1 MRKWMALLL
10 VLCLLLGSVAALA
23 EQDTTYSYDAGEVNG
38 SCGTGIQVDVD
49 AGSGT
54 ISVDKG
60 ETPPTVEDLPTPAPT
75 AVEVAADS
83 VTEAAEEDVTGVKVD
98 TCVTDVTVDVKGGI
112 DVKGETRITGVDVN
126 VDEEGSATIATTE
139 GGIAATATNENGSA
153 YSYGVHT
160 GIKDGSAK
168 FAIKGNI
175 SATAT
180 GGTDAYAYGFYSDY
194 NTYAD
199 IDLTSED
206 ITATSEGAYANATSA
221 SVYTRGGDV
230 KIDAGKLTAAATAT
244 TDERASS
251 TGLYVD
257 SDSDSDSEKTVFIQT
272 DSITA
277 TAKNAA
283 DGGASAYG
291 VDTCSDHNGPVFIQS
306 GSVSAGAESADD
318 KAEACAVDA
327 NSEDGLMYIVAG
339 GDISAEAKGKYATA
353 TGVDATARNAGMTI
367 VEVHGDVTAKGTGNS
382 SNAVY
387 GIQAGNRSGELTGVG
402 VMGDEENGKKG
413 DVTATGKDSVGVG
426 FNTSVNYMEAA
437 APALGAVLTEDSAA
451 SIPEENTIVFVNGT
465 VSGEGKAVEFAGYY
479 DDTKGCYNLNKSKL
493 VTWAAN
499 TAGETD
505 SVAQIAIAV
514 SHDGPGFYTRNAV
527 GADNPPTKPVVTDKE
542 DEKAAAAL
550 KAAISYIVKVADD
563 SKEKL
568 TVSESL
574 NETFEINEDYRF
586 VVAHE
591 EDSVTVTLADG
602 ALGED
607 EALDG
612 IFYDEGQTNLLTIA
626 NGGLVKDGENL
637 LLKMARGG
645 AMMLGLKTHKHD
657 YQPKERINVVP
668 ATCAAT
674 GSYDQVYACSICGE
688 EKTETGLVIDKLL
701 THTPGEAKQEDV
713 VPATCTEAGSCNNVV
728 YCTVCNEKLSTTPG
742 TIDPTGHT
750 PGNPVK
756 ENVVPATET
765 SEGKYDSVVY
775 CTVCNAELSRTEV
788 IIPMLVPEEEDEEDE
803 EEDNSSWTLVYTPVD
818 DNVAVNG
825 VKAAD
830 RLGMTEAL
838 IIIGNSLDK
847 EIADGAAAGGNGA
860 DSVVVI
866 VTFKNA
872 DQLLDPEEMARF
884 NRLTVKDRML
894 VFQRVLGFGVKP
906 QDPKDEMSDDA
917 KALLAD
923 VEARLAEMSDA
934 EKAEREKLIDRLFL
948 PRLIVVDKAE
958 HESVGIELIIDRGGE
973 KSYERY
979 TFFDDEG
986 EWKLY
991 RIEKGEFRKA

>member
-60 ETPPTVEDLPTPAPT
+60 ENPPTVEDLPTPAPT
-75 AVEVAADS
+75 AVEVAAVS
-83 VTEAAEEDVTGVKVD
+83 VTEAAEGDATGVKVD
-98 TCVTDVTVDVKGGI
+98 TRVTDVTVDVEGGI

-139 GGIAATATNENGSA
+139 GGIDATATNENGSA
-153 YSYGVHT
+153 YSYGVYT

-180 GGTDAYAYGFYSDY
+180 GETDAYAYGFYSDS
-194 NTYAD
+194 NNYAD

-221 SVYTRGGDV
+221 FVYTRGGDV

-251 TGLYVD
+251 KGLYVD
-257 SDSDSDSEKTVFIQT
+257 SDTDSDSEKTVFIQT

-291 VDTCSDHNGPVFIQS
+291 VWTYHDPNGPVFIQS
-306 GSVSAGAESADD
+306 GSVSAGAESADAG
-318 KAEACAVDA
+318 AEACAVDA
-327 NSEDGLMYIVAG
+327 YSEEGLMYIVAG
-339 GDISAEAKGKYATA
+339 GDISAEAKGKYASA
-353 TGVDATARNAGMTI
+353 TGVDATASNAGMTI

-387 GIQAGNRSGELTGVG
+387 GIQAGNRSGGLTGVG

-514 SHDGPGFYTRNAV
+514 SHDGPGLYTRNAG

-574 NETFEINEDYRF
+574 NETFEINEDHRF

-668 ATCAAT
+668 ATCAAA

-688 EKTETGLVIDKLL
+688 EKTETGLVIDKLP
-701 THTPGEAKQEDV
+701 HTPGEAKREHV
-713 VPATCTEAGSCNNVV
+713 VPATCTAAGSYDSVV
-728 YCTVCNEKLSTTPG
+728 YCTACNEKLSTTPG

-906 QDPKDEMSDDA
+906 EDPKDEMSDDA

-923 VEARLAEMSDA
+923 VETRLAEMSDA

>member
-60 ETPPTVEDLPTPAPT
+60 ENPPTVEDLPTPAPT

-98 TCVTDVTVDVKGGI
+98 TCVTDVTVDVEGGI
-112 DVKGETRITGVDVN
+112 DVKGETRITGVAVN

-139 GGIAATATNENGSA
+139 GGIDATATNENGSA

-180 GGTDAYAYGFYSDY
+180 GGTDAYAYGFYSDS
-194 NTYAD
+194 NNYAD

-221 SVYTRGGDV
+221 SVYTCGGDV

-244 TDERASS
+244 TDERAYS

-306 GSVSAGAESADD
+306 GSVSAGAESADAG
-318 KAEACAVDA
+318 AEACAVDA
-327 NSEDGLMYIVAG
+327 NSKDGLMYIVAG
-339 GDISAEAKGKYATA
+339 GDISAEAKGKYASA

-367 VEVHGDVTAKGTGNS
+367 VEVHGDVTAKGTGDS

-387 GIQAGNRSGELTGVG
+387 GIQAGNRGGELTGVG

-426 FNTSVNYMEAA
+426 FNTSVNYMEVA

-701 THTPGEAKQEDV
+701 THTPGKAKQEDV

-788 IIPMLVPEEEDEEDE
+788 IIPMLVPEEEDE

-906 QDPKDEMSDDA
+906 EDPKDEMSDDA

-923 VEARLAEMSDA
+923 VETRLAEMSDA